1 MKLNRIK
8 LTALSLLLTIGLAMC
23 SDNNDNPTPEF
34 PNGQWSKQ

>member
-23 SDNNDNPTPEF
+23 SDNNDNPTLNF
-34 PNGQWSKQ
+34 PTDSGAKQ